1 VYPPLHTLADSLNNW
16 RRQLASARRRRERAF
31 ASTKAATKHA
41 ADTAHEA
48 HEAGLPVRE
57 IAELLGLTR
66 KAVYD
71 MWDRHSG
78 KRQ

>member
-1 VYPPLHTLADSLNNW
+1 VYLPLHTVADSLNKW
-16 RRQLASARRRRERAF
+16 RRQLTAARRQRERAF
-31 ASTKAATKHA
+31 ASAEDATKQA
-41 ADTAHEA
+41 ADAAHEA

-71 MWDRHSG
+71 MWDRHRG
-78 KRQ
+78 RR

>member
-1 VYPPLHTLADSLNNW
+1 VADSLNKW
-16 RRQLASARRRRERAF
+16 RRQLRSARRRRERAF
-31 ASTKAATKHA
+31 ASAEEATKQA
-41 ADTAHEA
+41 AETAHEA

-71 MWDRHSG
+71 MWSRHSG
-78 KRQ
+78 